1 MQKINIPHSQSG
13 YLNSLMLDYLSDSE
27 LTKPFYNKRVSIANL
42 IESAKPE
49 SFQHIDRAVLE
60 KVLSDQNKDLNLSDA
75 TKNNILLFKKE
86 NSFCIVTAHQLNIY
100 TGPLYVIYKTV
111 STLIACR
118 ELQLQ
123 SPKKNFIPVF
133 VLGTEDHDLAEINHF
148 HLFGKTYTWNSESTG
163 VCGRMPTTDLQE
175 ITDAL
180 SSVFEGNTMMDEL
193 LTIFNKAYN
202 GTHTLAHATRSILN
216 ALFGKYGLVIIDSD
230 DARLKAKTIDIIT
243 DELLSQSS
251 FKLVTATNEKLQQH
265 FKEQAHARE
274 INLFYVLDD
283 IRERIVYDSESK
295 MYSVLNTDLQFSQ
308 QEILNIVKDNPE
320 RFSPNVILRPLFQ
333 QKILPALAYVGG
345 GGELSYWLQLKS
357 VFELYR
363 IPFPALMLRNSV
375 LLVDKNTQKK
385 LQKLNLELI
394 EFFEEEDALIKK
406 YILENTDKEI
416 SLNTEKL
423 SIEELYKQLRE
434 KVNAIDTTL
443 EKSVLAEMQNAINA
457 LQKLEAKLIKSQ
469 KNKSETEINQIRAVR
484 EKLFPG
490 GIPQERFD
498 NVLSRYSIFG
508 DEFFQILMDN
518 LNPFNPDL
526 TVLYED

>member
-1 MQKINIPHSQSG
+1 MQKINISHTQSG
-13 YLNSLMLDYLSDSE
+13 YLNRLMLDYIADSE
-27 LTKPFYNKRVSIANL
+27 LTKSFYNKRVSISNL
-42 IESAKPE
+42 IEAAKPE

-60 KVLSDQNKDLNLSDA
+60 KVLLDQNKDLNLSDA
-75 TKNNILLFKKE
+75 TKNNILLFKE
-86 NSFCIVTAHQLNIY
+86 EYSFCIVTAHQLNIY
-100 TGPLYVIYKTV
+100 TGPLYVIYKIV
-111 STLIACR
+111 STIIACR

-123 SPKKNFIPVF
+123 TPEKNFIPVF
-133 VLGTEDHDLAEINHF
+133 VLGSEDHDLAEINHF
-148 HLFGKTYTWNSESTG
+148 NLFGKTYTWNSDSTG

-175 ITDAL
+175 ITNSL
-180 SSVFEGNTMMDEL
+180 SSLFKGNTMIDEL

-202 GTHTLAHATRSILN
+202 GTYTLAHATRIILN

-243 DELLSQSS
+243 EELLNQSS
-251 FKLVTATNEKLQQH
+251 FKLVSATNEKLQQH
-265 FKEQAHARE
+265 YKEQAHARE
-274 INLFYVLDD
+274 INLFYVVDG
-283 IRERIVYDSESK
+283 IRERIVYDLENEL
-295 MYSVLNTDLQFSQ
+295 YSVLNTDLQFTKES
-308 QEILNIVKDNPE
+308 ILQIVNDNPE

-333 QKILPALAYVGG
+333 QRILPALAYVGG

-375 LLVDKNTQKK
+375 LLIDKNTQKK
-385 LQKLNLELI
+385 LQKLNLELTD
-394 EFFEEEDALIKK
+394 FFEEEDSLIKK

-416 SLNTEKL
+416 SLEQEKL

-443 EKSVLAEMQNAINA
+443 EKSVSAEMQNAINA
-457 LQKLEAKLIKSQ
+457 LQKLEAKLLKSQ

-498 NVLSRYSIFG
+498 NVISRYSIFG
-508 DEFFQILMDN
+508 DDFFEILIDN
-518 LNPFNPDL
+518 LNPFSPDL
-526 TVLYED
+526 TVLFED

>member
-1 MQKINIPHSQSG
+1 MQKFNIPHSQSG
-13 YLNSLMLDYLSDSE
+13 YLNPLMLDYLSDSE
-27 LTKPFYNKRVSIANL
+27 LTKPFYNNRVSISNL
-42 IESAKPE
+42 IESAQPE

-60 KVLSDQNKDLNLSDA
+60 KVLLDQNKDLNLSDA
-75 TKNNILLFKKE
+75 TKNNIILFKNE

-111 STLIACR
+111 TTIIACR

-123 SPKKNFIPVF
+123 TPEKNFIPVF

-148 HLFGKTYTWNSESTG
+148 QLFGKTYTWNSESTG
-163 VCGRMPTTDLQE
+163 VCGRMPTTGLQE
-175 ITDAL
+175 ITDQL
-180 SSVFEGNTMMDEL
+180 SVLFDGNKIVENLLEVFK
-193 LTIFNKAYN
+193 KAYN
-202 GTHTLAHATRSILN
+202 GKHTLAHATRIILN

-230 DARLKAKTIDIIT
+230 DARLKTETIDIIT
-243 DELLSQSS
+243 DELVNQSS
-251 FKLVTATNEKLQQH
+251 FKLVSETNENLHQH
-265 FKEQAHARE
+265 YKEQAHARE

-295 MYSVLNTDLQFSQ
+295 MYSVLNTDLKFSQ
-308 QEILNIVKDNPE
+308 QKILKIVKENPE

-333 QKILPALAYVGG
+333 QRILPALAYVGG
-345 GGELSYWLQLKS
+345 GGELSYWLQLKR

-394 EFFEEEDALIKK
+394 DFFEEEDALIKK

-416 SLNTEKL
+416 SLDTEKF
-423 SIEELYKQLRE
+423 SIEEVYQQLRE
-434 KVNAIDTTL
+434 KVNHVDTTL

-469 KNKSETEINQIRAVR
+469 KNKSETAINQIRAIR
-484 EKLFPG
+484 EKLFPE

-508 DEFFQILMDN
+508 DDFFQMLMDN